1 MESQL
6 KKTSAA
12 DEVFA
17 SLYRQIT
24 NHEIKVG
31 DRLPTQEK
39 LSERFSVSRN
49 TIREAIT
56 RLNVLGMVATRQGSG
71 TVVIRSDDQ
80 SFTDIG
86 GKDLLLQ
93 PAAVTEFLEA
103 RLFVERATVRLAVM
117 RATALDLKHLR
128 ENTDAQIKAVSA
140 GDMERL
146 TKLDVDF
153 HMTIATITGNRVLNA
168 FFQTIWERLRQFIS
182 EASHMEGVGAESMK
196 AHICLVE
203 RIEAHD
209 ADGAEHCLAEHLYRV
224 GQGIE
229 RNTGIKLG
237 LEAFVDLL
245 HVFKRRNPN

>member
-1 MESQL
+1 MGSQL

-17 SLYRQIT
+17 SLYHQIT
-24 NHEIKVG
+24 NLEIKVG

-56 RLNVLGMVATRQGSG
+56 RLNVLGMVTTRQGSG

-80 SFTDIG
+80 SFTDLG
-86 GKDLLLQ
+86 GKSLLLQ

-103 RLFVERATVRLAVM
+103 RLFVERATVRLTVM

-128 ENTDAQIKAVSA
+128 ENTDAQIKAVSS
-140 GDMERL
+140 GDMEQL
-146 TKLDVDF
+146 TKLDVEF

-168 FFQTIWERLRQFIS
+168 FFQTIWEKLRQFIS
-182 EASHMEGVGAESMK
+182 EASRMEGVGAESMK
-196 AHICLVE
+196 AHICLME
-203 RIEAHD
+203 RIEARD

-245 HVFKRRNPN
+245 HEFKRRDPN